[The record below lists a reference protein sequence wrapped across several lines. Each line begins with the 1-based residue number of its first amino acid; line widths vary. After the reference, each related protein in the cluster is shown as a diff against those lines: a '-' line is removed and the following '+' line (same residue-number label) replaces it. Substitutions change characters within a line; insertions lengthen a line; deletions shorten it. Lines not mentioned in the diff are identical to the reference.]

1 MTRGFMKSMNEIN
14 ILLLHRYKRPSVDF
28 LWIHHHDV
36 LKAPS
41 TEALESFTRSQQA
54 GHLGSLWISF
64 SANLFKIGPTRQ
76 QQSQHKTLGSLE
88 DLKSAFLSHQSK
100 TKFP

>member
-64 SANLFKIGPTRQ
+64 SAV
-76 QQSQHKTLGSLE
+76 
-88 DLKSAFLSHQSK
+88 
-100 TKFP
+100 